1 MSIAINLK
9 MRHPSQLCPV
19 LAFGG
24 MPGPVFGFQNAPIP
38 VKPGI

>member
-24 MPGPVFGFQNAPIP
+24 MSGPVFGVPECADS
-38 VKPGI
+38 G